1 MDNFCIM
8 FSKYRQ
14 QILDSIGTSLVV
26 GTILIFINHVDAIL
40 SFAFSATDLMHWSLN
55 FVVPFMVSLYSRISA
70 LKKVKEPDKVTD
82 A

>member
-1 MDNFCIM
+1 M

-26 GTILIFINHVDAIL
+26 GTILIFINHVDAIFSL
-40 SFAFSATDLMHWSLN
+40 AFSATDLMHWSLN